1 MTEGIIP
8 QYKLII
14 AYDINPETS
23 DAYYQF
29 VFQELIPAM
38 QSIGLYMLQVYHTA
52 YGPYPTRQIEFVS
65 ETLDAIQDGF
75 NTDTWKKIQDR
86 FQELT
91 TNYSHK
97 IVRFRDGFQM

>member
-8 QYKLII
+8 RYKLII
-14 AYDINPETS
+14 SYDIKPESS

-38 QSIGLYMLQVYHTA
+38 QTINLYMLQVYHTA
-52 YGPYPTRQIEFVS
+52 YGPYPNRQLEFVS
-65 ETLDAIQDGF
+65 ETLEAIREGLK
-75 NTDTWKKIQDR
+75 TDTWQKIHDK

-91 TNYSHK
+91 SNYSQK

>member
-8 QYKLII
+8 RYKLII

-29 VFQELIPAM
+29 VFQELIPTM

-52 YGPYPTRQIEFVS
+52 YGPYPNRQIEFVS
-65 ETLDAIQDGF
+65 ETLDAIYGAF
-75 NTDTWKKIQDR
+75 NTDAWQKIHDK

-91 TNYSHK
+91 SNYSQK